1 MKILVVEDEKP
12 TATFLNK
19 GLTEE
24 GYTVEVVDSGPSA
37 DEAVFVNR
45 YDLIVLDV
53 MLPGSNG
60 FALFRRWR
68 EPGPLCPVLLLT
80 GRHAIQDRVQGLD
93 AGGDDYLVKP
103 FAFEEL
109 LARLRALAR
118 RRQREPAL
126 PELIAG
132 PLRLDP
138 NKRQADCDGERL
150 DLTPKEYSI
159 LEALIRR
166 RGQIVS
172 RTLLWEAVWESHSEP
187 NSNVVDVNVG
197 YLRRKLGARADLIK
211 TVRGAGYLLEETD

>member
-12 TATFLNK
+12 TATFLDR
-19 GLTEE
+19 GLSEE

-45 YDLIVLDV
+45 YDLIILDV

-60 FALFRRWR
+60 FELCRRWR
-68 EPGPLCPVLLLT
+68 ERGLKCPVLFLT
-80 GRHAIQDRVQGLD
+80 GRDAIQDRVQGLD

-118 RRQREPAL
+118 RQEREPTL
-126 PELIAG
+126 PELSAG

>member
-12 TATFLNK
+12 TATFLHR

-53 MLPGSNG
+53 MLPGANG
-60 FALFRRWR
+60 FELCRRWR
-68 EPGPLCPVLLLT
+68 ERGLKCPVLFLT
-80 GRHAIQDRVQGLD
+80 GRDAIQDRVQGLD
-93 AGGDDYLVKP
+93 SGGDDYLVKP

-118 RRQREPAL
+118 RQERDPIL

-150 DLTPKEYSI
+150 DLTPKEYAI

-172 RTLLWEAVWESHSEP
+172 RTLLWETVWESHSEP
-187 NSNVVDVNVG
+187 SSNVVDVNVG
-197 YLRRKLGARADLIK
+197 YLRKKLGSRADLIK
-211 TVRGAGYLLEETD
+211 TVRGAGYLLEESV

>member
-12 TATFLNK
+12 TATFLSK
-19 GLTEE
+19 GLNEE

-60 FALFRRWR
+60 FELCRRWR
-68 EPGPLCPVLLLT
+68 ERGLKCPVLFLT
-80 GRHAIQDRVQGLD
+80 GRDAIQDRVQGLD

-118 RRQREPAL
+118 RQQREPTL

-172 RTLLWEAVWESHSEP
+172 RTLLWETVWESHSEP

-211 TVRGAGYLLEETD
+211 TVRGAGYLLEESD